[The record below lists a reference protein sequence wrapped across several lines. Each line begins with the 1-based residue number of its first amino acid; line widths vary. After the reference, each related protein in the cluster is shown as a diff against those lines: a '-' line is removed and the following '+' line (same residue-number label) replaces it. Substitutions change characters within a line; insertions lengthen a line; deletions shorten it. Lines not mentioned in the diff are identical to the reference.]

1 MFTLIKMDLKQ
12 RIKSPLT
19 WFIILILGLMSMIN
33 ILEMK
38 DQRLN
43 RPFKG
48 HDAFA
53 LESVGAFEWGERFNE
68 QQKKL
73 FPKAYS
79 SELILEKTEQQ
90 IIEANKKNDVKEVVR
105 LMAFHE
111 LLFAKH
117 LFVSND
123 LIMNTVFEKKVI
135 EMWKDLGDGIG
146 YEDIDFRSFYSH
158 DDSDK
163 DWTLLIAKYYHQLYK
178 NDFEPIYQDDVN
190 NITYLYDYFFNI
202 VPKLILVI
210 SIILIYNIINK
221 EKNMGS
227 LKLVIT
233 QSTSRWKYYLSKWI
247 TGVLHVVF
255 VVILPA
261 ITISSV
267 LGILNGFKSMK
278 YPTFYLKGSMT
289 RFKAIPN
296 YLDALKKELGYYPKL
311 QPYTFSYYAPV
322 NKKLTNYGH
331 SHSRMEIISFY
342 KYMLMVILLTVL
354 FIAFAV
360 ALTQLISALI
370 NKELISFALVS
381 SIFVVGT
388 LVSSPFKHGKHLN
401 LSPFTMENASR
412 IVTGTY
418 NVTALT
424 STIILILSTVVLL
437 SIGCKYFKK
446 KEI

>member
-1 MFTLIKMDLKQ
+1 MFPLLKRDLKQ

-19 WFIILILGLMSMIN
+19 WFIILILCIMSMLN
-33 ILEMK
+33 IIEMK
-38 DQRLN
+38 EQRLN
-43 RPFKG
+43 RPFNG
-48 HDAFA
+48 HDAFL
-53 LESVGAFEWGERFNE
+53 LESIGSFEWGQIFDE

-73 FPKAYS
+73 YPKAYS
-79 SELILEKTEQQ
+79 SENLLEKTEQQ

-111 LLFAKH
+111 LLFSKH

-123 LIMNTVFEKKVI
+123 VIMNTVFEKKVI
-135 EMWKDLGDGIG
+135 EMWNDLGDGIE

-158 DDSDK
+158 DDSNK
-163 DWTLLIAKYYHQLYK
+163 YWTLLIAKYYHQLFK
-178 NDFEPIYQDDVN
+178 NDFEPIYKDDIN

-227 LKLVIT
+227 LKLIIT
-233 QSTSRWKYYLSKWI
+233 QSTSRWKYYLNKWI
-247 TGVLHVVF
+247 TGVIHVLF
-255 VVILPA
+255 VIIIPA
-261 ITISSV
+261 LTISSI
-267 LGILNGFKSMK
+267 LGLINGFKSMK
-278 YPTFYLKGSMT
+278 YPSFYLKGSMT
-289 RFKAIPN
+289 RFKPIPN
-296 YLDALKKELGYYPKL
+296 YLDTLKIELGYYPKL
-311 QPYTFSYYAPV
+311 QPYTFSNYAPA
-322 NKKLTNYGH
+322 NRRLTSYGD
-331 SHSRMEIISFY
+331 SHSRMDIISFY
-342 KYMLMVILLTVL
+342 KYLLMVILLTVL

-388 LVSSPFKHGKHLN
+388 LVSSPFKYENHLN

-412 IVTGTY
+412 IVIGTY

-424 STIILILSTVVLL
+424 SIIVLLFSTVLL
-437 SIGCKYFKK
+437 LIVGCKYFKK